1 VGGVNLP
8 RGFESHP
15 LRFEARNTD
24 RMQYDGR
31 SGAAP
36 ATSTRA
42 WLGPLVDASL
52 YAAAA
57 AFAAHS
63 VHSSRLEDYRSWA
76 SIAWPA
82 YAAAALAALIL
93 CFVARA
99 LGARRLFGVR
109 AGVAA
114 LLLLLTVGAPLAAE
128 MVWRAEGRSQYAPS
142 EVVLTESA
150 ASALLHGRDPY
161 SVAYGSPELAG
172 RPPGIAKHFPYLPGM
187 AVFGLPH
194 ALWSTTPWTDE
205 RMILLLTVGVVAALA
220 LAQWRAPPGT
230 RLRALQVLLILPT
243 GAPMVVTG
251 SGDIAI
257 LALCL
262 LALVLLHEGRQ
273 VAFVLTMAA
282 AAALKLTAWPV
293 VAALAV
299 ALPGFFGVRNVRLA
313 VAFGCLFVGLVV
325 FGGFAAGPTSFVDD
339 VVLFPLGLTSPPSP
353 AHTGTLGS
361 LLVTSVADMSPL
373 APMRALLVG
382 ALLGAG
388 VVVGAAQLFV
398 IRRFRTLLAAP
409 SSAAAIGS
417 AGMLTALILC
427 APIGRSGYFLYPLD
441 LAVWAL
447 LLVPRS
453 PVSLVPRP
461 RPGS

>member
-1 VGGVNLP
+1 ML
-8 RGFESHP
+8 
-15 LRFEARNTD
+15 
-24 RMQYDGR
+24 YDGR
-31 SGAAP
+31 TGAAP

-42 WLGPLVDASL
+42 WLGPLVDALL

-128 MVWRAEGRSQYAPS
+128 MAWRAEGRSQYAPS

-161 SVAYGSPELAG
+161 SVAYSSPELAG
-172 RPPGIAKHFPYLPGM
+172 RPPGIAEHFPYLPGM

-194 ALWSTTPWTDE
+194 ALWSTAPWTDE
-205 RMILLLTVGVVAALA
+205 RMILLLVVGVIAAVALA
-220 LAQWRAPPGT
+220 RWRAPPAA
-230 RLRALQVLLILPT
+230 RLRALQVLLVLPT
-243 GAPMVVTG
+243 GAPLVVTG

-273 VAFVLTMAA
+273 VASILTMAA
-282 AAALKLTAWPV
+282 AASLKLTAWPV

-299 ALPGFFGVRNVRLA
+299 AMPGFFGVRNARLA
-313 VAFGCLFVGLVV
+313 IAFGCLFVGFVV
-325 FGGFAAGPTSFVDD
+325 FGGLAAGPTSFVTD
-339 VVLFPLGLTSPPSP
+339 VVLFPLGLTWPPSP

-361 LLVTSVADMSPL
+361 FLLAPAVGNPL
-373 APMRALLVG
+373 APVRVLLVG

-398 IRRFRTLLAAP
+398 VRRFEALLAAP
-409 SSAAAIGS
+409 SAAAIGAAS
-417 AGMLTALILC
+417 MLTALILF
-427 APIGRSGYFLYPLD
+427 APIGRSGYFLYPVD
-441 LAVWAL
+441 LVVWAFL
-447 LLVPRS
+447 LAAKH
-453 PVSLVPRP
+453 PVSQAGRS
-461 RPGS
+461 RIGS